1 LTLNFNPLNFTK
13 RSYQAEILDRDD
25 IPFADIKKNMQ
36 ELDFINTWLGGHG
49 ITLRGFKKLAGDRKK
64 IRVCEIGCGGGDN
77 LKAIY
82 QWANKHHLDISLTG
96 IDIKQECI
104 DFARENCA
112 RMNNVRWICSDYR
125 HAYLPEK
132 PDIIFSSLFCHH
144 FDDAGVMNIF
154 RWMRKNSLLGFFIN
168 DLQRHP
174 LAYYSIKT
182 MTALFS
188 KSYMVKND
196 APLSVS
202 RGFSKTE
209 LEKMLEAAS
218 VNNPA
223 GSYTIQWQWAFR
235 WLVIGYNENES

>member
-1 LTLNFNPLNFTK
+1 LNFTK
-13 RSYQAEILDRDD
+13 RSYQAEILDRED

-36 ELDFINTWLGGHG
+36 ELDFINTWLGGHD
-49 ITLRGFKKLAGDRKK
+49 ITLHGFKKLAGDRKK

-82 QWANKHHLDISLTG
+82 RWANKNHLDISLTG

-112 RMNNVRWICSDYR
+112 GMNKAHWICSDYR
-125 HAYLPEK
+125 YAYLPEK

-144 FDDAGVMNIF
+144 FDDEGVVNIF

-182 MTALFS
+182 LTALFS

-196 APLSVS
+196 APLSVC
-202 RGFSKTE
+202 RGFSKAD

-218 VNNPA
+218 VNNPI
-223 GSYTIQWQWAFR
+223 GSYSIQWRWAFR